1 MMSKEQEKAIL
12 EFDDHFPNGI
22 FVAPPKD
29 NQPHIRIRDAY
40 EKVKKLGRPLTD
52 EEMKEF
58 ETFSS
63 N

>member
-1 MMSKEQEKAIL
+1 MMGKEQQKVIL

-22 FVAPPKD
+22 FVASPKP

-40 EKVKKLGRPLTD
+40 EKVKELGRPLTRK
-52 EEMKEF
+52 EMKEF
-58 ETFSS
+58 ETIHS